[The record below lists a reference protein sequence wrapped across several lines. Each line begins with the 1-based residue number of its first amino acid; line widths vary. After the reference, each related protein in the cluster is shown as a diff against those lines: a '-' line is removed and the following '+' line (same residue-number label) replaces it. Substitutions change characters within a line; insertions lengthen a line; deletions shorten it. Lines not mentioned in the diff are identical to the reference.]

1 MGYDE
6 KVLYGK
12 HSSKPRNRNIADTM
26 KPQHFYQFLLKSRN
40 HCHGMGAWAT
50 ADMRGGARLKGG
62 VSALSVR
69 SGATRKRSEAGSVCL
84 RTKALRN
91 MTLMHLERP
100 CGWPIMSA

>member
-1 MGYDE
+1 MEFGTRPLTSFTPQRYNNFC
-6 KVLYGK
+6 
-12 HSSKPRNRNIADTM
+12 S
-26 KPQHFYQFLLKSRN
+26 PQHFYKVFLKSRN

-84 RTKALRN
+84 RTKALRD
-91 MTLMHLERP
+91 MTLMHLGRP
-100 CGWPIMSA
+100 CGWPVMSA